1 MKPIPEVG
9 KYYHFFDDGKTSP
22 GRHYIARVERI
33 VPISDS
39 PEILVPCMDP
49 YLDELIPKSLWDIW
63 NTEKTETSWVFSDK
77 TDVLIEASCP
87 KYDENN
93 LWFARTKEGG
103 WFSMDI
109 QSGWQ
114 GGRLDVTGEIYEA
127 VLEDAKHYGMNL
139 NSYTD
144 MKY

>member
-63 NTEKTETSWVFSDK
+63 NTEKTETSWVFSPK
-77 TDVLIEASCP
+77 TDVLLEVSCP
-87 KYDENN
+87 KYDENK
-93 LWFARTKEGG
+93 LWFARTKSGG

-114 GGRLDVTGEIYEA
+114 GGLLDVTNEVYES
-127 VLEDAKHYGMNL
+127 VLENAEEYGMDTDA
-139 NSYTD
+139 YT
-144 MKY
+144 KETY

>member
-39 PEILVPCMDP
+39 PEILVPYMDP
-49 YLDELIPKSLWDIW
+49 YLEELVSRSLWDIW
-63 NTEKTETSWVFSDK
+63 NSEKTETAWVFSDK

-87 KYDENN
+87 KYDENK
-93 LWFARTKEGG
+93 LWFARTKNGG

-114 GGRLDVTGEIYEA
+114 GGLLDVTSEVYES
-127 VLEDAKHYGMNL
+127 VLENAEKYGMDTDA
-139 NSYTD
+139 YT
-144 MKY
+144 KETY